1 MSHVS
6 RQENAMK
13 RLALL
18 VCGIFALSSAAHA
31 AGKCGWLAS
40 SKLDEAFPEYA
51 PWQVMVGGNVG
62 NCTFNSNPHA
72 APNIFGAI
80 QSVKATPAEAEEL
93 ARTLRDN
100 SGDVA
105 VQPAPAL
112 GKYAF
117 TYQSKDA
124 SGKTDERSLFFVAH
138 RGKVEVNGSL
148 VLQRPIG
155 APERAAA
162 EKLIQAA
169 LAISDDARAL
179 HAANKCPYFDATLIR
194 RLLPDKDYEENV
206 YGENSCMA
214 QAHSKAVILSIVA
227 DARAEQLAATMNGMA
242 GSCTSEDLPGLG
254 KSGKLTYKCSD
265 GAPRAT
271 VRFTTPGKM
280 FEFSFAPE
288 REPTSAERAVL
299 VQLAQKAAAW

>member
-1 MSHVS
+1 
-6 RQENAMK
+6 MK

-18 VCGIFALSSAAHA
+18 CLALLYASFAIASTAHA
-31 AGKCGWLAS
+31 AAKCGWLAA
-40 SKLDEAFPEYA
+40 SKIDEVFPEYA

-62 NCTFNSNPHA
+62 NCTFNSNPHE

-80 QSVKATPAEAEEL
+80 QSVKATAAEAADL
-93 ARTLRDN
+93 ARTLREATPSADN
-100 SGDVA
+100 KIEA
-105 VQPAPAL
+105 APAL
-112 GKYAF
+112 GKFAF
-117 TYQSKDA
+117 TYQTKDA
-124 SGKTDERSLFFVAH
+124 SGKLDERSLMFVAH

-155 APERAAA
+155 PAERAAA

-169 LAISDDARAL
+169 LAIADDTRTL
-179 HAANKCPYFDATLIR
+179 QAANKCPYFDAALIR

-214 QAHSKAVILSIVA
+214 QAGSKAIILQIVA
-227 DARAEQLAATMNGMA
+227 DARADQIAQNMGATSDG
-242 GSCTSEDLPGLG
+242 CKSEDLPGLG
-254 KSGKLTYKCSD
+254 KSGKLMYQCTE
-265 GAPRAT
+265 GNPRAT

-280 FEFSFAPE
+280 FEYSFAPQ
-288 REPTSAERAVL
+288 REPTAAERAIL